1 MKHFACIIMLL
12 LACLPPIVA
21 QELSDS
27 AFWDAE
33 MEDSISGMAIM
44 PVKKP
49 KELLDSIIAQL
60 IRDWERKPTVAH
72 WYRVENRTFPFPKHP
87 TYPVVSSYIFPAGSG
102 IILKTIGKP
111 EDFRFEGP
119 VNLTPQDT
127 AGVMFA
133 LDILSTSSP
142 ILDHVYSRSV
152 SDNKT
157 KGDIF
162 QKLMSLYD
170 VKVYSITDN
179 SGRGV
184 YRVNYTPNK
193 KITATTWM
201 YYEVMVTGT
210 AYFDLKTLR
219 ILQAKGDKSYC
230 RYYPKREVTQGGS
243 YQIDYEMEGDRP
255 VFKRKWNGSKD
266 EKPPGAG
273 ITVHKLE

>member
-1 MKHFACIIMLL
+1 MKRALL
-12 LACLPPIVA
+12 LLCLLSWVLSA
-21 QELSDS
+21 SSQELPDS
-27 AFWDAE
+27 TFLDAE
-33 MEDSISGMAIM
+33 MEDSISAMAIK
-44 PVKKP
+44 PIKEP

-102 IILKTIGKP
+102 ITLKTIGKP
-111 EDFRFEGP
+111 EYFRFEGP
-119 VNLTPQDT
+119 VNLAPQDT

-133 LDILSTSSP
+133 LAMFSTSSP
-142 ILDHVYSRSV
+142 ILDHVYSRSE
-152 SDNKT
+152 SDKKT
-157 KGDIF
+157 KCEIF

-170 VKVYSITDN
+170 VKVYSISDE

-193 KITATTWM
+193 KIKATNWK

-230 RYYPKREVTQGGS
+230 EYYPKLEVSRGGS
-243 YQIDYEMEGDRP
+243 YQIDYEMEGDAP
-255 VFKRKWNGSKD
+255 VFKRKWSGSKE
-266 EKPPGAG
+266 EKPSGAG
-273 ITVHKLE
+273 VTVQRIE